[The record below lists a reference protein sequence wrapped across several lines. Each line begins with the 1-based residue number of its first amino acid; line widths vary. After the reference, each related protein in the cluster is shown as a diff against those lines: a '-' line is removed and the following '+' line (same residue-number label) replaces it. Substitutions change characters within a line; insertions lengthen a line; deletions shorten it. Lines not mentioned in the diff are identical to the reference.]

1 MGKKQFTYTKKGDI
15 KGLNIE
21 VTPTTIQSDHQPFFV
36 LLSLYGSTDCSITE
50 YVWKDRFMYVNNL
63 IQLGANI
70 TIKDNTIFIK
80 PSNLNYYTGE
90 LPSLDVRSGAVTLLS
105 IIATKS
111 ACTLT
116 DSLHIFRGYSRLKEQ
131 MQLMGIDLEY
141 TISTDI

>member
-1 MGKKQFTYTKKGDI
+1 
-15 KGLNIE
+15 
-21 VTPTTIQSDHQPFFV
+21 
-36 LLSLYGSTDCSITE
+36 
-50 YVWKDRFMYVNNL
+50 MYVNNL

-70 TIKDNTIFIK
+70 TIKNNTIFIK

-141 TISTDI
+141 TISTNI

>member
-50 YVWKDRFMYVNNL
+50 YVWKERFMYVNNL

-70 TIKDNTIFIK
+70 TIKNNTIFIK

-116 DSLHIFRGYSRLKEQ
+116 DSLHIFRGYSRLKEH

-141 TISTDI
+141 TISTNI